1 MRKLLFLCGITLL
14 SFTVG
19 CSDDDSDVLNSNLAN
34 YYPLENNNSWTYTNR
49 LNIEQQENQEG
60 TETLT
65 AVDAGNNAYTFEREG
80 DILTGFASSIL
91 TNGEVTKQ
99 NNSLLYNGALT
110 IDLSEFGSFPINLEP
125 IVFSIENAKLYDKAA
140 SAGTNLFSNSN
151 QITQELS
158 FEGQSFDLV
167 IDYDIFIDQGQKLD
181 NYSVAT
187 ESFADVIT
195 SKIGLRMSIS
205 AIVGGFISLPLLD
218 ETEVISSTNYF
229 AKDIG
234 LIYNETQYDIA
245 TEAISEINI
254 PSLEYHAVLSQAI
267 DSYSF
272 N

>member
-1 MRKLLFLCGITLL
+1 MKKLVFLYAIVLTI
-14 SFTVG
+14 FTVS
-19 CSDDDSDVLNSNLAN
+19 CSDDDSDALNSNTTN

-49 LNIEQQENQEG
+49 LEIEQQEDQEG

-65 AVDAGNNAYTFEREG
+65 AVDAGNNTYTFEREG
-80 DILTGFASSIL
+80 DILTGFASTIL
-91 TNGEVTKQ
+91 TNGQVTKQ
-99 NNSLLYNGALT
+99 NNSLLYNGALN
-110 IDLSEFGSFPINLEP
+110 IDLNQFGSFPINLEP
-125 IVFSIENAKLYDKAA
+125 IVFNIENAKLYDKEA

-151 QITQELS
+151 QVTQELS

-195 SKIGLRMSIS
+195 SKIVVRMSIS
-205 AIVGGFISLPLLD
+205 ANIGGFITLPLLD

-254 PSLEYHAVLSQAI
+254 PSLEYQAVLSQSI
-267 DSYSF
+267 DSYTF